1 VHGHGAVD
9 GVLQE
14 VLEAGDA
21 GRVLDQE
28 REAFVGCFA
37 RGLLAE
43 VAAETAGV
51 VAQAVGLRVGL

>member
-1 VHGHGAVD
+1 VHGHGSVD

-14 VLEAGDA
+14 VLEAGDG

-28 REAFVGCFA
+28 GEAFVGCFA
-37 RGLLAE
+37 RCLLAE
-43 VAAETAGV
+43 VAAETARV